1 MKRKIKT
8 NTAINTEKMAG
19 YSNDSSGNGKSEASN
34 GKGPTDPS
42 IYEILVAE
50 EVWNKD
56 EKKNSPRQKRSK
68 NMQLTDYMYY
78 KACKEY
84 VDDYSLLTHK
94 SFLRLKDE
102 QGGPLSARYSQVFG
116 RKLIKY
122 LDGDFDEFLP
132 LQQEPPLPLPVLP
145 PSPAAVTIPG
155 VPWEKLDA
163 KIRKIV
169 HGADQ
174 PEMMTVT
181 RVRAVL
187 EEWLDLDLT
196 PYKDTIRTMTMKY
209 L

>member
-1 MKRKIKT
+1 
-8 NTAINTEKMAG
+8 
-19 YSNDSSGNGKSEASN
+19 
-34 GKGPTDPS
+34 
-42 IYEILVAE
+42 
-50 EVWNKD
+50 
-56 EKKNSPRQKRSK
+56 
-68 NMQLTDYMYY
+68 MQLTDYVYY

-84 VDDYSLLTHK
+84 VDDYSLLSHK
-94 SFLRLKDE
+94 TFLRLKDQ

-116 RKLIKY
+116 RKLKQY

-132 LQQEPPLPLPVLP
+132 LQQEPPLPLQQDPPLPLPLPVLP

-174 PEMMTVT
+174 PELMTVT

-187 EEWLDLDLT
+187 EEWLDLELT
-196 PYKDTIRTMTMKY
+196 PYKDTIRAMTMKY